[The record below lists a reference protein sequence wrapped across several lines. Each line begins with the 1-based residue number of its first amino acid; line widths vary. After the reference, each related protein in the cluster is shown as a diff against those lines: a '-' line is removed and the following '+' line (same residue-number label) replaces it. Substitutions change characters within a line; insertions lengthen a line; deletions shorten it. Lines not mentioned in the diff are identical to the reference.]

1 MKKIGMSLLA
11 VAFCAVAFVGVSR
24 AADEKVTGYVIDEK
38 CSTMPKMMG
47 NVECAKKCADG
58 GSKLVIAADK
68 GGKVYAVDNQDVLEG
83 PRRPSR
89 HRQWRSHRHEH
100 SCRGCRHGAREVTA
114 RVKSQS
120 NHLFSDEGRRKCRPF
135 SLGFRM

>member
-58 GSKLVIAADK
+58 GSKLVIATDK
-68 GGKVYAVDNQDVLEG
+68 GGKVYAVDNQDALKGHEG
-83 PRRPSR
+83 
-89 HRQWRSHRHEH
+89 HHVTVT
-100 SCRGCRHGAREVTA
+100 GAVTGMSIHVGDVTMVPA
-114 RVKSQS
+114 K
-120 NHLFSDEGRRKCRPF
+120 
-135 SLGFRM
+135 

>member
-58 GSKLVIAADK
+58 GSKLVIATDK
-68 GGKVYAVDNQDVLEG
+68 GGKVYAVDNQDALKGHEG
-83 PRRPSR
+83 
-89 HRQWRSHRHEH
+89 HHVTVT
-100 SCRGCRHGAREVTA
+100 GAVTGMSIHVTDVA
-114 RVKSQS
+114 MMPAK
-120 NHLFSDEGRRKCRPF
+120 
-135 SLGFRM
+135 